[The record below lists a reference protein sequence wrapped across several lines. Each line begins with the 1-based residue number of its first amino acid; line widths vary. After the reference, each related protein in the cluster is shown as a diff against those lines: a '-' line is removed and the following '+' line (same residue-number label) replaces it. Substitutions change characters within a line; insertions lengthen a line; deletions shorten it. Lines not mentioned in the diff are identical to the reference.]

1 MNGGVRKTQ
10 NIYYSKV
17 QFALLSLVLKKQEE
31 RERKDL
37 NTNTREQAQVRLDF
51 RWQKGLLEAECN
63 YWKQNGGSNLSPRER
78 SGNRVPSRNL
88 GTSPGSCH
96 PEAQSETWDWQHL
109 HVRHFFSFQFQLK
122 KTNNNKKP
130 NKQHQNNKMFK
141 IQWLS
146 SRSLEQLNAILN

>member
-1 MNGGVRKTQ
+1 MLWDLWMNGGVRKTQ

-63 YWKQNGGSNLSPRER
+63 LSPRER

-109 HVRHFFSFQFQLK
+109 PVRHFFSFQFQLK
-122 KTNNNKKP
+122 KTNNNKK
-130 NKQHQNNKMFK
+130 NKQTTPKQQNVQNSVTVKQK
-141 IQWLS
+141 SGTIKCDT
-146 SRSLEQLNAILN
+146 

>member
-51 RWQKGLLEAECN
+51 R
-63 YWKQNGGSNLSPRER
+63 
-78 SGNRVPSRNL
+78 
-88 GTSPGSCH
+88 
-96 PEAQSETWDWQHL
+96 
-109 HVRHFFSFQFQLK
+109 
-122 KTNNNKKP
+122 
-130 NKQHQNNKMFK
+130 
-141 IQWLS
+141 
-146 SRSLEQLNAILN
+146 